1 MLIANNKP
9 IRIIGYTESSMTKE
23 FLNEI
28 NKTHLAEVIA
38 PTNFLNLVDKNIYQY
53 IVSISVDLDERM
65 RIINL
70 VDQHNFDLI
79 TVIHDTTILN
89 QELLTSV
96 GCGTFVFPFCNL
108 AHGAQVG
115 RHCIVSSYS
124 LIGHHVTI
132 NDNCILRPGV
142 MVTNRSTVGKNC
154 MINIR
159 STVTNNVTIVD
170 NVEISGCSS
179 VTKDI
184 TQPGR
189 YAGTPARRVSD
200 R

>member
-9 IRIIGYTESSMTKE
+9 IKIIGYTESSMTKE

-28 NKTHLAEVIA
+28 NKTQLAEVIA
-38 PTNFLNLVDKNIYQY
+38 PTDFLNLVDKNIYQY

-65 RIINL
+65 SIINL
-70 VDQHNFDLI
+70 VDQHNLDLI
-79 TVIHDTTILN
+79 TVVHDTTILN

-96 GCGTFVFPFCNL
+96 GRGTFVFPFCNL
-108 AHGAQVG
+108 AHGSRVG

-124 LIGHHVTI
+124 LIGHYVTI

-189 YAGTPARRVSD
+189 YAGTPARRVSN